1 MNSLQAAVAQPS
13 LSRKERRLAKKRA
26 RKNSAVGAPVI
37 VGDKALEALWEKARR
52 HLAAENEEAAEAAIR
67 ELAVRRPDLPNFRYA
82 LAEILMKQAR
92 TQEAYV
98 LLKDAVSLAPDNA
111 HYWDRFGHCL
121 GTLGLVDAAI
131 VAYRNAVSRA
141 PENADY
147 QLHLAN
153 MLSNANDADAA
164 IEAFDAAIAIDP
176 NLHRAH
182 FGKGNQLEVLGNFE
196 AARQCYER
204 TLEIDPDFFEVH
216 LRLAETNQLDGDTDA
231 VIAKL
236 EGALESTT
244 MTDET
249 RSRVLFAAA
258 KMRQSEKDYDGAF
271 AYYLRANDV
280 MKDVFPC
287 DRDAMRVSFD
297 QLIDAFTSEAFDAHR
312 NSGVASD
319 VPVFVVGMPRSGTTL
334 TEQILSSH
342 PDVAGVGEL
351 RKMDQTAG
359 TLAAIKD
366 GELRYPRD
374 ISKIAA
380 EGLVPLGE
388 EYLAELTAKAGA
400 DARRIVDKYVFNF
413 LNLGLI
419 AILFP
424 KASIIYCK
432 RDPMDCGLS
441 IFFQNFTAAM
451 SNPFWFDLEEI
462 GLFYREH
469 ERLMEHWTSVLPIPI
484 HEVVYEE
491 LVADQEA
498 VSRGMIE
505 FIGLDWD
512 DACLDFHRNER
523 TVNTASVWQVR
534 QPVYKTSAGRWRRYE
549 RHLDPLKRGLGL
561 DS

>member
-1 MNSLQAAVAQPS
+1 MNSLQAAATQPS
-13 LSRKERRLAKKRA
+13 LSRKERRLAKKRN
-26 RKNSAVGAPVI
+26 RKSSANGTPAI

-52 HLAAENEEAAEAAIR
+52 HLAAENEKAAEASIR
-67 ELAVRRPDLPNFRYA
+67 ELVVHRPDLPQFRYA
-82 LAEILMKQAR
+82 LAEILLKQAR
-92 TQEAYV
+92 GQEAYA

-111 HYWDRFGHCL
+111 HYWDRLGFCL
-121 GTLGLVDAAI
+121 GTLSLIDAAI

-141 PENADY
+141 PENAEY

-153 MLSNANDADAA
+153 MLCNANDAEAA

-176 NLHRAH
+176 KLHRAH
-182 FGKGNQLEVLGNFE
+182 FGKGNQLEVLGDFE
-196 AARQCYER
+196 AARKCYER

-216 LRLAETNQLDGDTDA
+216 LRLAETNQLDGDTEA
-231 VIAKL
+231 VITKL
-236 EGALESTT
+236 ESALESKS
-244 MTDET
+244 MTVET

-271 AYYLRANDV
+271 AYYLKANDV
-280 MKDVFPC
+280 MKEVSPC
-287 DRDAMRVSFD
+287 DRDALRASFD
-297 QLIDAFTSEAFDAHR
+297 QLIDAFTPEAFAAHR
-312 NSGVASD
+312 ETGINTD
-319 VPVFVVGMPRSGTTL
+319 LPVFVVGMPRSGTTL

-359 TLAAIKD
+359 TLAAIRD

-374 ISKIAA
+374 VSKIAGA
-380 EGLVPLGE
+380 GLVPLGE
-388 EYLAELTAKAGA
+388 EYLAELSAKAGA
-400 DARRIVDKYVFNF
+400 QAGRIVDKYVFNF

-441 IFFQNFTAAM
+441 IFFQNFTASM
-451 SNPFWFDLEEI
+451 TNPFWFDLEDI
-462 GLFYREH
+462 GLFYRQH
-469 ERLMEHWTSVLPIPI
+469 ERLMEHWKSVLPVPI
-484 HEVVYEE
+484 HEVVYED

-498 VSRGMIE
+498 VSRRMVE

-534 QPVYKTSAGRWRRYE
+534 QPVYKTSAGRWKRYE
-549 RHLDPLKRGLGL
+549 QHLDPLKRGLGL
-561 DS
+561 PD